1 MRINRSGMLTSS
13 HIKSPVND
21 LNLPFMEA
29 KNIDMTISQ
38 NEKYDHKMMTEMN
51 ESF

>member
-1 MRINRSGMLTSS
+1 MFTSS
-13 HIKSPVND
+13 HVKSSIND
-21 LNLPFMEA
+21 LNLPFREA
-29 KNIDMTISQ
+29 KNIDITISQ